1 MPPARKRGSQEQGR
15 HLYNAP
21 RSQAR
26 QPGTGATTTSL
37 HGLSLSLWVRLT
49 RRAGMQAC
57 RLRQMTTTSLH
68 GSSSFVDLKKRRK
81 KPTPSR
87 NCKRGG
93 GLSLLSW
100 WVQMEADD
108 DDEPTWLVV
117 VRCLKENKE
126 ETHPVS
132 QLQARGWV
140 IIVVV
145 VGADGGR

>member
-37 HGLSLSLWVRLT
+37 HSLSLSLWVRPT
-49 RRAGMQAC
+49 RRAGMQ
-57 RLRQMTTTSLH
+57 T
-68 GSSSFVDLKKRRK
+68 
-81 KPTPSR
+81 
-87 NCKRGG
+87 
-93 GLSLLSW
+93 
-100 WVQMEADD
+100 EADD
-108 DDEPTWLVV
+108 NDEPTWLVV
-117 VRCLKENKE
+117 VRCLKEKEE

-140 IIVVV
+140 IVVVV

>member
-15 HLYNAP
+15 QL
-21 RSQAR
+21 QAY
-26 QPGTGATTTSL
+26 T
-37 HGLSLSLWVRLT
+37 
-49 RRAGMQAC
+49 AC
-57 RLRQMTTTSLH
+57 RCRGGCRQRQMTTRSLH
-68 GSSSFVDLKKRRK
+68 GSSSFVALNKRK
-81 KPTPSR
+81 GSTPSR

-93 GLSLLSW
+93 GLLLLSW
-100 WVQMEADD
+100 VQTEADD

-117 VRCLKENKE
+117 VVVGVHCLEKKDE

-140 IIVVV
+140 IVVV

>member
-1 MPPARKRGSQEQGR
+1 MPPARKRGSQEQER
-15 HLYNAP
+15 QL
-21 RSQAR
+21 QAY
-26 QPGTGATTTSL
+26 T
-37 HGLSLSLWVRLT
+37 
-49 RRAGMQAC
+49 AC
-57 RLRQMTTTSLH
+57 RCHGGCRRRQMMTTSLH
-68 GSSSFVDLKKRRK
+68 GSSSFVALKKRKK

-93 GLSLLSW
+93 GLSSLSW
-100 WVQMEADD
+100 WVQTEADD

-117 VRCLKENKE
+117 VRCLKGKEE

-140 IIVVV
+140 IVVVV

>member
-1 MPPARKRGSQEQGR
+1 MPPARKR
-15 HLYNAP
+15 P
-21 RSQAR
+21 
-26 QPGTGATTTSL
+26 PGTGATTTSL
-37 HGLSLSLWVRLT
+37 HGLSLSLWVRPT

-100 WVQMEADD
+100 VQTEADD

-117 VRCLKENKE
+117 VVVGVHCLEKKDE

-140 IIVVV
+140 IVVV

>member
-1 MPPARKRGSQEQGR
+1 M
-15 HLYNAP
+15 
-21 RSQAR
+21 
-26 QPGTGATTTSL
+26 
-37 HGLSLSLWVRLT
+37 
-49 RRAGMQAC
+49 M
-57 RLRQMTTTSLH
+57 TTSLH

-93 GLSLLSW
+93 GLLSLSW
-100 WVQMEADD
+100 VQTEADD

-117 VRCLKENKE
+117 VVVGVCCLEKKDE

-145 VGADGGR
+145 VGADGGRWRRRAHMARPRSFPLKKKKEPPPS